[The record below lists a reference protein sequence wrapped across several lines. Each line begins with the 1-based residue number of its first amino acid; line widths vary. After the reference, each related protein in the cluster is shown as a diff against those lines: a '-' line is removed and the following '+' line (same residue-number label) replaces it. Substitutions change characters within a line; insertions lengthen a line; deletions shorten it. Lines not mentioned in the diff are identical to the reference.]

1 MAKKTNHESR
11 ITTPVRGS
19 KEWERRWKSILDR
32 DSTLDGEFVYSVLTT
47 GVYCRP
53 SCPSR
58 SPRPEN
64 VAFYVDATA
73 AERAGYRPCQRCR
86 PDQPPLAERRAALV
100 ADLCRFIEE
109 SREIPKL
116 EDLASR
122 AGLSASHTH
131 RLFKKVTGVTPN
143 AYARAQRDQRMRGQ
157 LDDSESVTEAIYA
170 AGYGSSS
177 RFYEASHG
185 RLGMTPSQ
193 FQDGGLDTEIRFA
206 VGECSL
212 GSVLVAATSKGVC
225 AISLGDDP
233 EELVHELERRFDKAD
248 LIGADEGFELIVA
261 QVVGLVEN
269 PGIGAELP
277 LDIQGSAF
285 QQRVWRALIE
295 IPPGKTENYSEI
307 ARRIGSPNSSRA
319 VANACGS
326 NPLAIAIPCHRVIRS
341 DGGLAGYR
349 WGVERKRKL
358 LDREA
363 VTGDRPSES
372 IKTD

>member
-1 MAKKTNHESR
+1 MAKKTIHEPRTRNSG
-11 ITTPVRGS
+11 RGS
-19 KEWERRWKSILDR
+19 KEWDRRWKSILER
-32 DSTLDGEFVYSVLTT
+32 DSTADGEFVYSVLTT

-58 SPRPEN
+58 RPRPEN
-64 VAFYVDATA
+64 VAFYDDAAA
-73 AERAGYRPCQRCR
+73 AEQAGYRPCQRCK
-86 PDQPPLAERRAALV
+86 PDQPPLSDRQTGLV

-131 RLFKKVTGVTPN
+131 RLFKKLTGVTPN
-143 AYARAQRDQRMRGQ
+143 AYARAHRDQRMRGR
-157 LDDSESVTEAIYA
+157 LDDRKSVTEAIYA
-170 AGYGSSS
+170 AGFGSSS
-177 RFYEASHG
+177 RFYEASQE

-193 FQDGGLDTEIRFA
+193 FRDGGTETEIRFA

-212 GSVLVAATSKGVC
+212 GSVLVAATTRGVC

-233 EELVHELERRFDKAD
+233 EELVNELQRRFSKAD
-248 LIGADEGFELIVA
+248 LIGADEGFEQIVA
-261 QVVGLVEN
+261 QVVGLVES
-269 PGIGAELP
+269 PGIGTELP

-285 QQRVWRALIE
+285 QQRVWSALTE
-295 IPPGKTENYSEI
+295 IPPGTTVNYAEI

-326 NPLAIAIPCHRVIRS
+326 NPLAVAIPCHRVIRS
-341 DGGLAGYR
+341 DGQLAGYR
-349 WGVERKRKL
+349 WGVERKKKL
-358 LDREA
+358 LDRESVA
-363 VTGDRPSES
+363 GDRSNAGV
-372 IKTD
+372 KN